1 MTGRPGK
8 RRIVGV
14 ITPYHRLL
22 DEAIG
27 EDGNVSEIARIW
39 GVPRYVLFDG
49 LSEHA
54 KRPSLEYAPLIA
66 AGIGLS
72 LETFLNKIKA
82 VPVPHP
88 VEVVT

>member
-27 EDGNVSEIARIW
+27 TGNVSQIARVW
-39 GVPRYVLFDG
+39 DVPRYVLFDG

-54 KRPSLEYAPLIA
+54 KSPSLIYAAKIA
-66 AGIGLS
+66 AGLGMTTDELM
-72 LETFLNKIKA
+72 EKINPRVEA
-82 VPVPHP
+82 V
-88 VEVVT
+88 T

>member
-22 DEAIG
+22 DEYIG
-27 EDGNVSEIARIW
+27 EGNVSEIARKW
-39 GVPRYVLFDG
+39 RVPRYVLFDG

-54 KRPSLEYAPLIA
+54 VTPSLKYAPKIA
-66 AGIGLS
+66 AGMGMTTDELH
-72 LETFLNKIKA
+72 EKVAPQEA
-82 VPVPHP
+82 V
-88 VEVVT
+88 T